1 MADLQGKTMIISG
14 VGPGLGRRVA
24 LCAAREGANVVLGA
38 RTETQLVEVADEV
51 VQRLLGHPAAA
62 EAEAGA

>member
-1 MADLQGKTMIISG
+1 MADLPGKTMIISG

-38 RTETQLVEVADEV
+38 RTESQLVEVAGEV
-51 VQRLLGHPAAA
+51 DSTGQMVAYV
-62 EAEAGA
+62 AGDIALA